1 MRDAD
6 FKVKCKQI
14 FLQSLTITHIAPKSV
29 INVMIRPGAID
40 FIKTMSKYYE
50 IVVFTA
56 SMQGYARPV
65 VEKLD
70 PEGH

>member
-1 MRDAD
+1 MWVL
-6 FKVKCKQI
+6 KHLK
-14 FLQSLTITHIAPKSV
+14 HISNLFYLAPKS
-29 INVMIRPGAID
+29 IIYVMIRPGAID